1 MAGLWEET
9 LDNCEAKIRL
19 ARSVR
24 RDGDLDRARR
34 LVREAREEIEVV
46 RGWASMTRLIE
57 EAQRRAR
64 EIQ

>member
-24 RDGDLDRARR
+24 RYGDLDRARR

-57 EAQRRAR
+57 EAQRKAR

>member
-57 EAQRRAR
+57 EAQRKAR